1 LEQDKQFGQKLFL
14 NASKSP
20 GDSSAL
26 LIPANQ
32 QTEVSSEQF
41 ACQQEIEKL
50 LLEHFFSKGRVHLEQ
65 FQQVLQEGSQSI
77 PLKLEELT
85 DLTHVDLRI
94 KAWRE
99 KANKAIKAGP
109 MAQSLWLNFQKIN
122 NAADAKESEV
132 IELQEWERQRDQEL
146 VDVIVESESF
156 PVLLYEAKKLVQ
168 ILHFRDWLRECFPLL
183 YQFNSALPKVNKIR
197 LRKHIKRLALKAEVV
212 ICLAPELIKYK
223 MKNGK
228 SEAKNVPTQHDG
240 SMSSQQES
248 LTQYQE
254 ALAELKATSEV
265 EVNAV
270 YMSWLLS
277 NLSATSASGKPEV
290 ADKL

>member
-1 LEQDKQFGQKLFL
+1 
-14 NASKSP
+14 
-20 GDSSAL
+20 
-26 LIPANQ
+26 
-32 QTEVSSEQF
+32 
-41 ACQQEIEKL
+41 
-50 LLEHFFSKGRVHLEQ
+50 
-65 FQQVLQEGSQSI
+65 
-77 PLKLEELT
+77 
-85 DLTHVDLRI
+85 
-94 KAWRE
+94 
-99 KANKAIKAGP
+99 
-109 MAQSLWLNFQKIN
+109 
-122 NAADAKESEV
+122 V

-228 SEAKNVPTQHDG
+228 SEAKNLPAQQDG

-290 ADKL
+290 ADKLWKECAGLNWKVDWRKDLKSQVKFWDKHAQNADEGSPEVDKANEAAVENAVEPEQLFPMTPSPAKAGLDQQ